1 MSSALTKKT
10 YVFKR
15 ASDIDIKLDVHVPS
29 STGSSKKLPIFYWI
43 HGGGNVQG
51 RRQAVPPHMKAAAS
65 RLGFAIVSPDYRL
78 APQARLPAI
87 LEDLADSFR
96 FTIEQL
102 PGRLEKEEKILLDAE
117 NVIVSGSSVGG
128 FDALHVALGMCPTL
142 SLSQSSDLLR
152 RVKAIPIIYPIT
164 TFDAPFFK
172 DAQEPFMGYL
182 SEKDMEDP
190 AFKTFID
197 PSAPVVANTDS
208 TESDVSPLRNKLYMY
223 AQQTAPK
230 SGFQQLVFGEE
241 LIAQGWLEKSDC
253 VKFVAKEA
261 EAIKKTVNGGKG
273 VEIYIVHGDADKAVA
288 YSQATDFVEAAKAN
302 GIDAQLER
310 LDGIDQ

>member
-1 MSSALTKKT
+1 
-10 YVFKR
+10 
-15 ASDIDIKLDVHVPS
+15 
-29 STGSSKKLPIFYWI
+29 
-43 HGGGNVQG
+43 
-51 RRQAVPPHMKAAAS
+51 
-65 RLGFAIVSPDYRL
+65 
-78 APQARLPAI
+78 
-87 LEDLADSFR
+87 
-96 FTIEQL
+96 
-102 PGRLEKEEKILLDAE
+102 
-117 NVIVSGSSVGG
+117 
-128 FDALHVALGMCPTL
+128 
-142 SLSQSSDLLR
+142 
-152 RVKAIPIIYPIT
+152 
-164 TFDAPFFK
+164 
-172 DAQEPFMGYL
+172 MGYL